1 MANLIA
7 GQLGY
12 RFVTQFIAQ
21 LSSARFIESIQAISP
36 LVLIAAMLSPYIHAF
51 RQPRREWLREM
62 TRVRGRNGS
71 GISRQ

>member
-21 LSSARFIESIQAISP
+21 LSRRDSSRRASRPISP
-36 LVLIAAMLSPYIHAF
+36 LVPIAAMLSPYIHAF
-51 RQPRREWLREM
+51 SPAAPRVAAGDDSRA
-62 TRVRGRNGS
+62 GRRAS
-71 GISRQ
+71 GTS